1 MTKYE
6 QLIEYIINEDEEKA
20 RELFHQIVVEK
31 SREIY
36 ESIMEEEEEEDLD
49 EVVGGDQVESMIDE
63 ITADEEGMQEAEEDS
78 EEDEEDSEEDS
89 EEEED
94 GEEEMDLDA
103 EGDMEMDMDMD
114 VESDDDAPVT
124 KKDLADFQD
133 DIEAT
138 FRQIMAQEMGD
149 DGMDDEVDAEMTDM
163 DAELGMDMKAEGDEE
178 EMEGMY
184 MEAKAAKK
192 EEMLAKKAKRKM
204 TEAEWLREY
213 VDKIG
218 DVYGQQPAQG
228 EGNEVGN
235 GKKAKV
241 SAQSIVAGKNDM
253 GGTAKNLNQADK
265 GEDPDGKQTPQ
276 PNNEFTKGRGN
287 LPHAGKFQNVPGA
300 KTKPSDSGKPEYSK
314 AHGAE
319 GQTTGGKMPVSTKS
333 PLAS

>member
-6 QLIEYIINEDEEKA
+6 QLIEYIINEDEAKA

-36 ESIMEEEEEEDLD
+36 ESMMDEEEDLD
-49 EVVGGDQVESMIDE
+49 EVVGGDQVEAMVDE
-63 ITADEEGMQEAEEDS
+63 ITMDEEGMQEAEED
-78 EEDEEDSEEDS
+78 DSEEDDS
-89 EEEED
+89 EEEDEGFD
-94 GEEEMDLDA
+94 DMELDA
-103 EGDMEMDMDMD
+103 DEELGDE
-114 VESDDDAPVT
+114 EDAPAT
-124 KKDLADFQD
+124 KQDLEDFKD

-138 FRQIMAQEMGD
+138 FRQIMSQEFGDEDMGD
-149 DGMDDEVDAEMTDM
+149 DMEADMDM
-163 DAELGMDMKAEGDEE
+163 DAEMDAEMGMDDMGAEGDEDLE
-178 EMEGMY
+178 AEGMY

-192 EEMLAKKAKRKM
+192 EEMLAKKGDKSKRKM

-218 DVYGQQPAQG
+218 DVYGQEPAQG
-228 EGNEVGN
+228 EGNEVGA

-253 GGTAKNLNQADK
+253 GGTAKNLNQGEK

-276 PNNEFTKGRGN
+276 PNNEYTKGRGN

-300 KTKPSDSGKPEYSK
+300 KTKPVDSGKPEYSK

-319 GQTTGGKMPVSTKS
+319 GQTTGGKLAVSVKS
-333 PLAS
+333 PVAK